1 MTQGNRKKILI
12 VDDEANVRLLLANL
26 LDKDYTIL
34 KAGNGNEAI
43 DIARRE
49 KPDLILMDI
58 MMPKMDGYTACHTIK
73 RDKAIAG
80 IPVVMLTA
88 LGYGLNKALAQEMG
102 AEGYITKPFSP
113 TLITETAE
121 RFLKA

>member
-12 VDDEANVRLLLANL
+12 VDDEANVRLLVANL
-26 LDKDYTIL
+26 LGKDYTIL
-34 KAGNGNEAI
+34 KAANGEEAI

-49 KPDLILMDI
+49 KPGLILMDI
-58 MMPKMDGYTACHTIK
+58 MMPRMDGYTACHTIK

-88 LGYGLNKALAQEMG
+88 LGYGLNKALAREMG
-102 AEGYITKPFSP
+102 AEGYLAKPFDP
-113 TLITETAE
+113 DMLIETVE
-121 RFLKA
+121 GFLKI